1 MRQKIYFDLDH
12 ISAIH
17 VTMERE
23 SSYAWFDEV
32 PSKPKKFLGI
42 TVGKTE
48 VLPAGWSDWRCGF
61 DRKQS
66 SYFDDYDWYRVD
78 EIAKRIFNKAHVSVH
93 LGPKESVSM
102 NFNSNQ
108 EALDWTEGIIIKS
121 GKKLEA
127 VIYE

>member
-1 MRQKIYFDLDH
+1 MDELLDRDKNREKDGFPRKI
-12 ISAIH
+12 
-17 VTMERE
+17 R
-23 SSYAWFDEV
+23 
-32 PSKPKKFLGI
+32 
-42 TVGKTE
+42 VGKLIKPGKGGKDKI
-48 VLPAGWSDWRCGF
+48 VVVPIYA
-61 DRKQS
+61 

-93 LGPKESVSM
+93 LGPKESVGM

-108 EALDWTEGIIIKS
+108 EALDWAEEIIIKS